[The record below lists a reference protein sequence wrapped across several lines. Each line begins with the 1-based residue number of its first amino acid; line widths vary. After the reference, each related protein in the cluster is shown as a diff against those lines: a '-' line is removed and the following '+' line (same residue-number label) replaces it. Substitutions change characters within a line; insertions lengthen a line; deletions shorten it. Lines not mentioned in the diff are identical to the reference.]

1 MDRRVRSV
9 KRDRS
14 GNIVAVCNSEAK
26 WSPRRKIDVIRDIL
40 ENKKSYYV
48 QEREKRR
55 VPVLHAQYDV
65 ERPARHLGAVDLVDP
80 QALRHQPGKPQH
92 RSEEHAQCRGRR
104 HAVARGATGVG
115 GDRAHTPAL
124 ATGSVGSP
132 TGASPPRA

>member
-48 QEREKRR
+48 QEREKRTYVR
-55 VPVLHAQYDV
+55 VV
-65 ERPARHLGAVDLVDP
+65 EGDKLQTTRDEANANHLKNL
-80 QALRHQPGKPQH
+80 
-92 RSEEHAQCRGRR
+92 
-104 HAVARGATGVG
+104 
-115 GDRAHTPAL
+115 
-124 ATGSVGSP
+124 
-132 TGASPPRA
+132 TGA